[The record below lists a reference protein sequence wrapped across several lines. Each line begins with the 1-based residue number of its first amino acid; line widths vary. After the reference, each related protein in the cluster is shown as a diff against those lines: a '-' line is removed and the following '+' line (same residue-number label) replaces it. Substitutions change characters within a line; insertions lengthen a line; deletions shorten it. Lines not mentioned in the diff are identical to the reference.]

1 MESINM
7 VKGYDK
13 VNSTPADIP
22 PPHLHHSKLAATHR
36 RKTALISLLIL
47 FSLLVV
53 TTISVVIYKST
64 TSHKSKTKTNSTT
77 APPPPPPQS
86 NSLNTSESTRL
97 VCAVTQYPNSCVSSI
112 SSLKNLP
119 PQLGPQLIFTLSLN
133 ISLSELKNVS
143 SFPKTLISKS
153 NEANTVSALR
163 DCVSLF
169 DDAVSQLNN
178 SVALFDGSE
187 KEALT
192 EAKIADVNTWISG
205 AMSDQETC
213 LDGLEEMESSVLDE
227 VKAKLQKSKECMSN
241 SLAILANMHSLL
253 DKFGQT

>member
-119 PQLGPQLIFTLSLN
+119 PQL
-133 ISLSELKNVS
+133 
-143 SFPKTLISKS
+143 
-153 NEANTVSALR
+153 ANTVSALR